1 MSDANEEAEKP
12 KAVRRRVVEA
22 IDDAVHG
29 AVGALDDAAGAALD
43 MTVRR
48 WEDRPGARVRAVRR
62 RGHRPLAVLY
72 EEHPEARRASPRNV
86 GVKTIDV
93 DDVAGTAIG
102 GAHQRGGDFLPL
114 KPFRSNNWRARWQR
128 LRNAADRLAILP
140 PIDVVR
146 FADKFW
152 VLDGHNRVAVA
163 LYGGQLAIDANVTE
177 LLLPGQRTSEAPA
190 SLAAQVDDSRDVRS
204 SLSRRGR
211 AADRAVGDSGGG
223 EDGAGEAES

>member
-1 MSDANEEAEKP
+1 MPDPTEEVEKP
-12 KAVRRRVVEA
+12 KPVARRVVDA

-29 AVGALDDAAGAALD
+29 AVGALDDAAGAARSL
-43 MTVRR
+43 TVRR
-48 WEDRPGARVRAVRR
+48 WEDRPGARVRAIRR
-62 RGHRPLAVLY
+62 RARKPLPALY
-72 EEHPEARRASPRNV
+72 DEHPEARRASPRPV

-93 DDVAGTAIG
+93 DDIAGTAIG
-102 GAHQRGGDFLPL
+102 GAQQRGGDFLPL

-146 FADKFW
+146 FADRFW
-152 VLDGHNRVAVA
+152 VLDGHNRVAAA

-177 LLLPGQRTSEAPA
+177 LLLPGQRVSEPSA

-204 SLSRRGR
+204 ALSRRGR
-211 AADRAVGDSGGG
+211 PAEPTDEAG
-223 EDGAGEAES
+223 EDQAGS